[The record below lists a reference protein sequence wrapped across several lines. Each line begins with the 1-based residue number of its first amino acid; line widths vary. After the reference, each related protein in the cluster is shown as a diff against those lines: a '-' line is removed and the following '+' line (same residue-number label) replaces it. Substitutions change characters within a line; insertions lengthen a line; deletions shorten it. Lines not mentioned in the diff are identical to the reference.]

1 MVTLKPPF
9 RADDMQGLYKKV
21 IKGKVPAIPKKFS
34 TELLS
39 IIRTLIQVDPK
50 KRPTCDKI
58 LDSQI
63 IKNKVK
69 EYKLFEDEEGGEP
82 DFDGEQSLLNT
93 IYIPKSLQ
101 QLQERLPKASYIKQ
115 FSTPQANGG
124 SENGSKSMMLPP
136 AKLNNSK
143 KEIESP
149 TKITSGKHTR

>member
-63 IKNKVK
+63 TKNKIK
-69 EYKLFEDEEGGEP
+69 EYKLFDDDEEGATDYGE
-82 DFDGEQSLLNT
+82 E
-93 IYIPKSLQ
+93 
-101 QLQERLPKASYIKQ
+101 
-115 FSTPQANGG
+115 
-124 SENGSKSMMLPP
+124 
-136 AKLNNSK
+136 
-143 KEIESP
+143 
-149 TKITSGKHTR
+149 